1 MVSIESFSFSSLAIF
16 NWIYCFLLYNVID
29 YIVYIDVKI
38 CQHCETVDPKK
49 EFAVLVLSYLIC
61 RIHFWHSSKDMQQF

>member
-1 MVSIESFSFSSLAIF
+1 MVSVESFSFSSLAIF

-49 EFAVLVLSYLIC
+49 EFAVSQ
-61 RIHFWHSSKDMQQF
+61 S